1 MTNFEKVGHFMKT
14 FGQEVKTNSE
24 LSTEKINNLR
34 INLINDLDSIIKFV
48 SCPFEKDETITIK
61 KIFLDI
67 LEIYFIKIDIMS
79 TSGVV

>member
-1 MTNFEKVGHFMKT
+1 GE
-14 FGQEVKTNSE
+14 
-24 LSTEKINNLR
+24 
-34 INLINDLDSIIKFV
+34 IKFV